1 MQILLANPR
10 GFCAGVERA
19 IDIVQRTLELH
30 GPPVYVRHE
39 VVHNRFVIQNLQA
52 KGARFVEELDEV
64 PDGATVIF
72 SAHGVS
78 RQVQEEATRRGL
90 TVFDATCPLVTK
102 VHVEVSAYARKV
114 YDVVLIVHRGHPEVV
129 GTMGRF
135 DTRFGGAIHLV

>member
-39 VVHNRFVIQNLQA
+39 VVHNRFVTQNLQA

-78 RQVQEEATRRGL
+78 RQVQEEATRRGRRTSATPPR
-90 TVFDATCPLVTK
+90 TVRTRCRRSRARFSSCWW
-102 VHVEVSAYARKV
+102 SALPTAPTPTGCGNWRR
-114 YDVVLIVHRGHPEVV
+114 LR
-129 GTMGRF
+129 
-135 DTRFGGAIHLV
+135 AS